1 MCWHLFFSVICL
13 SIFSFFK
20 TVVFFLQGSPGE
32 DRDGPVLGLIPKDLA
47 EVLTEAQ
54 TEAVLVGAVTKHR
67 GAHGLWEDTHGDDKS
82 VDAHAPPESSVCKQQ
97 RSRTTNQHT
106 RDLC

>member
-1 MCWHLFFSVICL
+1 MRWHLFFSFICL

-20 TVVFFLQGSPGE
+20 TVVFFLQGSPRE
-32 DRDGPVLGLIPKDLA
+32 DRDRPVFGLIPKDLA

-54 TEAVLVGAVTKHR
+54 TEAILVGAVTKHG

-82 VDAHAPPESSVCKQQ
+82 EDAHVPSESSVC
-97 RSRTTNQHT
+97 
-106 RDLC
+106 